1 MICICLT
8 GFQQQVFTS
17 FTYFCPKQLF
27 LDRAIILSE
36 FQFKAIRSS
45 GPGGQHANK
54 VSSKVEVAFDVQN
67 SKGISEREKTRI
79 HLKLKSKIS
88 KNSLLVLQCDESRS
102 QHTNKSIVI
111 KRLLTLLETSLI
123 IPKKRRPSKPS
134 RSSVEKRLQ
143 SKKKAALKK
152 ANRSKP
158 RLD

>member
-1 MICICLT
+1 M
-8 GFQQQVFTS
+8 
-17 FTYFCPKQLF
+17 
-27 LDRAIILSE
+27 DRDVIISE
-36 FQFKAIRSS
+36 LQFKAIRSS

-67 SKGISEREKTRI
+67 SNGISEREKSRLF
-79 HLKLKSKIS
+79 LKLKSKLS
-88 KNSLLVLQCDESRS
+88 KNGVLVFQCDESRS

-111 KRLLTLLETSLI
+111 KRLLDLLSIALV
-123 IPKKRRPSKPS
+123 IPKKRKPSKPS
-134 RSSVEKRLQ
+134 RSSIEKRLK